1 MNPVMHGA
9 DVLASLIKHVSIR
22 HPLLFYGGIGVCRL
36 LVGFLF
42 GLWTL
47 MLYAQEG
54 RVVTNLALVSLS
66 TLLLGVFSVFT
77 GIILFTVVTAIR
89 GR

>member
-1 MNPVMHGA
+1 MNPIMHGA

-22 HPLLFYGGIGVCRL
+22 HPLLFYGGIGACML
-36 LVGFLF
+36 LVGILF
-42 GLWTL
+42 GVWTL
-47 MLYAQEG
+47 ILYAQEG
-54 RVVTNLALVSLS
+54 RVVTNLALISLS

-77 GIILFTVVTAIR
+77 GIILFTVVTAVR